1 MCLFTNKKKIKINIH
16 QEIILSKINRNFD
29 ELNKNI
35 LSFINRKEKNTYTR
49 EYNLTHIIV
58 GSIAILLSMASTVS
72 SLMILGYLSKNESK
86 NLFHEVMSQNFISI
100 IIPIAT
106 FMFFIV
112 MALIIS
118 IFRYEISIKDKKNLI
133 PIKKECKIKRKLIT
147 LHILELI
154 LPLLIIYELI
164 PLPRENIIEGIINH
178 LTSLKI
184 TILFLLF
191 LTYYLYILN
200 SIKNKLDSCNYMLFA
215 IYHTILFPVGILI
228 YTGVVLEPN
237 KMHDSIDSIVWVTYF
252 LFIMI
257 SIYSNLYYLNHI
269 NKENK
274 PSIFLYCLYY
284 MLSVLMLSIPLSEKI
299 DFTQNSLIALSIM
312 DREDKPYLVNNY
324 FVELHDLNKETY
336 EKREIKK
343 DKENHEIFYIICAKQ
358 LFKTDKTSL
367 IEINKRKVQIPNELI
382 HLDQHGSQCNSQ
394 NEEK

>member
-1 MCLFTNKKKIKINIH
+1 MCLFTNKKKITSNIH

-58 GSIAILLSMASTVS
+58 GSIAILLPMASTIS

-86 NLFHEVMSQNFISI
+86 NLFHEVISQNFISI
-100 IIPIAT
+100 IIPIAI
-106 FMFFIV
+106 FMLFIV

-154 LPLLIIYELI
+154 LPLLIIYELT

-191 LTYYLYILN
+191 LTCYLYILN